1 MSLAADLRRAV
12 DPAELAPAIGMD
24 PDPWQVDLLR
34 SSQPRILANCARQ
47 SGKSTTTSLVAVWR
61 AVYVPGSTVL
71 CVSPSQR
78 QSSELFKKVVHAYR
92 KLGRPVAAEQE
103 SATSLTLEN
112 GSRVLSLPG
121 TEATVRGLTASLML
135 IDESSRVEDELYAAL
150 RPMLAVS
157 HGQLIAMSTPHGR
170 RGWWADAWH
179 DGGPGWERICVTAD
193 DCPRISAEF
202 LAEELATLGRW
213 RFQQEYEGKFVA
225 ADSAVFSAD
234 DIAAA
239 FEREAAVPPLFR
251 NIDNGGV

>member
-1 MSLAADLRRAV
+1 MT
-12 DPAELAPAIGMD
+12 

-34 SSQPRILANCARQ
+34 SSHLRRLVNVCRQ
-47 SGKSTTTSLVAVWR
+47 GGKSTTTSVLACHR

-71 CVSPSQR
+71 CVSPSMR
-78 QSSELFKKVVHAYR
+78 QSGELFKKIVHAYR
-92 KLGRPVAAEQE
+92 RLGRPVAAEQE

-135 IDESSRVEDELYAAL
+135 IDEASRVEDDLYAAL

-157 HGQLIAMSTPHGR
+157 GGQLIAMSTPHGR

-179 DGGPGWERICVTAD
+179 DGGPGWERTQVTAE

-213 RFQQEYEGKFVA
+213 RFEQEYLGKFVSS
-225 ADSAVFSAD
+225 DSAVFAAD

-239 FEREAAVPPLFR
+239 FERSSLLGPLFPK
-251 NIDNGGV
+251 GAV